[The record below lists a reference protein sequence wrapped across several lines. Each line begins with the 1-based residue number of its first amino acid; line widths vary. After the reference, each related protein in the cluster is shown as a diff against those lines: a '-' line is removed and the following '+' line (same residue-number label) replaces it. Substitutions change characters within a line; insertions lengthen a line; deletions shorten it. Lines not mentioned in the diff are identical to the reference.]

1 MSIIL
6 TISVPLN
13 VWFEALDIRIDDNCA
28 AQTHCLAF
36 SPKGYIKFV
45 DKADFKPGSI
55 AMRSNSNCMKKKK
68 SGFLSFCDKSRKK
81 KYSVIM
87 NTVPGKVQG
96 INRNSM
102 YIKSLSSEVIVV
114 LDNTC
119 LFYFRESTISSFVQL

>member
-1 MSIIL
+1 MSNIL

-13 VWFEALDIRIDDNCA
+13 IWFEALDIRIDDNCA

-36 SPKGYIKFV
+36 SPKGYIKLV

-55 AMRSNSNCMKKKK
+55 AMRGNGNCIREKK

-87 NTVPGKVQG
+87 NMVSGKVQS
-96 INRNSM
+96 INRNNM
-102 YIKSLSSEVIVV
+102 
-114 LDNTC
+114 
-119 LFYFRESTISSFVQL
+119 